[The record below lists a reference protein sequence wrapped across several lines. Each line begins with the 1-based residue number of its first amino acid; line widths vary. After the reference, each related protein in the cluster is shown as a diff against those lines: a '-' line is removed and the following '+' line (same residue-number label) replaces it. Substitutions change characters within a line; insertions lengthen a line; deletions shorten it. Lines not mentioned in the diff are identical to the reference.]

1 MIATRPVLVVIAG
14 LVASCHAQ
22 KGCYIH
28 PGGCDCTLREGACTG
43 SSSMWTSSCAV
54 CGQVDDAE
62 MGTQGCYTGGGC
74 NCDCWRS
81 SAEADES
88 VTTPTSADTAGAVA
102 SRAMG
107 TQDLSSATCSFRAV
121 ISSCS
126 SGSLVIALGS
136 VNNTDNVTL
145 LFM

>member
-1 MIATRPVLVVIAG
+1 MTEPHVQGYVQDQATLSLG
-14 LVASCHAQ
+14 LPQLLQNLAPGFCGAP
-22 KGCYIH
+22 H
-28 PGGCDCTLREGACTG
+28 PGQK
-43 SSSMWTSSCAV
+43 AV
-54 CGQVDDAE
+54 CAGCWGADAE
-62 MGTQGCYTGGGC
+62 TKTTAGC